1 MLRNA
6 LLMSDVTQRN
16 QINDDDDDDGDD
28 GGDGGVDYCTAENK
42 EQNRL

>member
-1 MLRNA
+1 
-6 LLMSDVTQRN
+6 MSDVTQRN